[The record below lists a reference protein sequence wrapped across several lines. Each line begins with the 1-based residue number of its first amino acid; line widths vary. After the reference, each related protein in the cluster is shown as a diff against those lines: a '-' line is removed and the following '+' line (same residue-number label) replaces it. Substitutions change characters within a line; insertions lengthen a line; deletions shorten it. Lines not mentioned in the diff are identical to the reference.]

1 MRLRHASVV
10 LLVLLVVP
18 SRRDTRHHT
27 CFVDVNTNTMKYS
40 VSLLL
45 VLFYFKIVQFNAFVP
60 SQITIV
66 RREVDVST
74 THDFKPRYITKKGSY
89 RGYLLAHDK
98 EAMKDD
104 VIPKTAIQKASFL
117 VAGTTIGGGF
127 LALPTVTATTG
138 FYPSAVALF
147 TIWGYFLAQ
156 SFALVE
162 CIKRSRRR
170 SNDEPGISAV
180 AKSVF
185 GSNGEVFVGCL
196 LAILIEA
203 TLVSQISRAGMLF
216 PNYSMGCIISAL
228 SVAMIVFYPKSG
240 VKFASQAN
248 SILTSIFLIST
259 LTVFAL
265 GSGIADWSQLAISE
279 NWQNVSQ
286 SIPTFLQLL
295 VYGEIVP
302 VVCQLLNYETK
313 LIHKAIAL
321 GSFMTLCLQILWS
334 GLGISLTGST
344 GGDAV
349 TVLLASNSPVQLPLF
364 CLAITAIL
372 TTILGSYLAL
382 LSTVTDFMKRQVGNK
397 VNLQSLHQRL
407 KIGSLITI
415 PAMLISC
422 SSPTIFLKAID
433 FAGSYPVLVLW
444 GIMPSVMTL
453 VQRKRD
459 QIERNLSKCSLKT
472 AGPSLFL
479 ASLVLISFFMV
490 VMNLVE
496 DLSFLRIPLGI
507 R

>member
-1 MRLRHASVV
+1 MR
-10 LLVLLVVP
+10 
-18 SRRDTRHHT
+18 
-27 CFVDVNTNTMKYS
+27 YS
-40 VSLLL
+40 VTCSLLL
-45 VLFYFKIVQFNAFVP
+45 VYFIVAQVNAFLP
-60 SQITIV
+60 SQITIL
-66 RREVDVST
+66 RRQAGFISSSQ
-74 THDFKPRYITKKGSY
+74 HDFKPTYITKKGSSY
-89 RGYLLAHDK
+89 RGYLLAHEE

-104 VIPKTAIQKASFL
+104 VFPNNPNKKEGTVMKVLNAAFL

-127 LALPTVTATTG
+127 LALPTVTATAG

-162 CIKRSRRR
+162 CIKRSRRK
-170 SNDEPGISAV
+170 SNNEPGISAV

-185 GSNGEVFVGCL
+185 GPNGEVFVGCL
-196 LAILIEA
+196 LALLIEA

-216 PNYSMGCIISAL
+216 PNYCIGCIISAL
-228 SVAMIVFYPKSG
+228 SVAMVVFYPKSG

-259 LTVFAL
+259 LTVFAI
-265 GSGIADWSQLAISE
+265 GSGTADWSQLTATG
-279 NWQNVSQ
+279 NWFNVSQ

-302 VVCQLLNYETK
+302 TVCQFLNYNTK
-313 LIHKAIAL
+313 LIHTAIAL
-321 GSFMTLCLQILWS
+321 GSFMTLCLQISWS
-334 GLGISLTGST
+334 GLGISLTGTT

-349 TVLLASNSPVQLPLF
+349 TALLASNSPVQFPLF

-382 LSTVTDFMKRQVGNK
+382 LSTATDFMKRHVGNK
-397 VNLQSLHQRL
+397 VNTQSLRQRL
-407 KIGSLITI
+407 KVGSLIAI

-444 GIMPSVMTL
+444 GIMPSAMAL

-459 QIERNLSKCSLKT
+459 RKETNLSKCSLKT
-472 AGPSLFL
+472 AGPSAFL
-479 ASLVLISFFMV
+479 ASLGLVSFAMV
-490 VMNLVE
+490 VMNVLE
-496 DLSFLRIPLGI
+496 DLSFLRIRLGM
-507 R
+507 